1 MLHRCFCPSTVEESK
16 INELNRLAKLAE
28 QFGSLGNRKTKTENS
43 CVRVNFINIV
53 KLEIKTLKMS
63 TEVGLIQITNLDWI
77 NILEMFCRKLISNEY
92 RRVVVKLKDRQTRRI
107 IRVFFNLQLRKKLVI
122 LEFKQ
127 LIKKLKEN
135 TERGIDGSLNRT
147 IFG

>member
-1 MLHRCFCPSTVEESK
+1 
-16 INELNRLAKLAE
+16 
-28 QFGSLGNRKTKTENS
+28 
-43 CVRVNFINIV
+43 
-53 KLEIKTLKMS
+53 
-63 TEVGLIQITNLDWI
+63 
-77 NILEMFCRKLISNEY
+77 MFYRKLISNEY
-92 RRVVVKLKDRQTRRI
+92 RRVVMKLKDRQTRRI
-107 IRVFFNLQLRKKLVI
+107 IRVFFKLQLRKKLVI

>member
-1 MLHRCFCPSTVEESK
+1 
-16 INELNRLAKLAE
+16 
-28 QFGSLGNRKTKTENS
+28 
-43 CVRVNFINIV
+43 
-53 KLEIKTLKMS
+53 
-63 TEVGLIQITNLDWI
+63 
-77 NILEMFCRKLISNEY
+77 MFYHELISNEY
-92 RRVVVKLKDRQTRRI
+92 RRVVVKLKDRRTRRI
-107 IRVFFNLQLRKKLVI
+107 IRVFFNLQLGKKLVI

>member
-1 MLHRCFCPSTVEESK
+1 
-16 INELNRLAKLAE
+16 
-28 QFGSLGNRKTKTENS
+28 
-43 CVRVNFINIV
+43 
-53 KLEIKTLKMS
+53 
-63 TEVGLIQITNLDWI
+63 
-77 NILEMFCRKLISNEY
+77 MFYRKLISNEY

-107 IRVFFNLQLRKKLVI
+107 IRVFFKLQLRKKLVI

>member
-1 MLHRCFCPSTVEESK
+1 MK
-16 INELNRLAKLAE
+16 
-28 QFGSLGNRKTKTENS
+28 
-43 CVRVNFINIV
+43 
-53 KLEIKTLKMS
+53 
-63 TEVGLIQITNLDWI
+63 W
-77 NILEMFCRKLISNEY
+77 
-92 RRVVVKLKDRQTRRI
+92 KDRQTRRI
-107 IRVFFNLQLRKKLVI
+107 IRVFFKLQVRKKLVI

>member
-1 MLHRCFCPSTVEESK
+1 
-16 INELNRLAKLAE
+16 
-28 QFGSLGNRKTKTENS
+28 
-43 CVRVNFINIV
+43 
-53 KLEIKTLKMS
+53 
-63 TEVGLIQITNLDWI
+63 
-77 NILEMFCRKLISNEY
+77 MFYRELISNEY
-92 RRVVVKLKDRQTRRI
+92 RRVVVKLKDRRTRRI
-107 IRVFFNLQLRKKLVI
+107 IRVFFNLQLGKKLVI